1 LDDQAAWT
9 HATRGITDDT
19 GEERATMTDFEQS
32 LQARLARNAELAAER
47 AQAEEQMDR
56 ARAEAEEQ
64 EQQRQAGLA
73 TARNDRHAAL
83 AASCQDLVDQL
94 KASAPEQ
101 FVVRTGWTS
110 TGEEYIAKISTRKL
124 HPARTLFIELDRD
137 DDEVL
142 VRWTTDVGNTIEL
155 WRLLEMTPEM
165 LGEMLL
171 QVADQELWDTA
182 TEPPPF
188 PTTS

>member
-73 TARNDRHAAL
+73 TARNDRHAAR
-83 AASCQDLVDQL
+83 AASGQDLVGQL

-110 TGEEYIAKISTRKL
+110 TGEEHIAQNSTRRQR
-124 HPARTLFIELDRD
+124 PARTLFIELDRD
-137 DDEVL
+137 AAEVL
-142 VRWTTDVGNTIEL
+142 ARWTTDVGNTIEL
-155 WRLLEMTPEM
+155 WRLLEVTPEM

-171 QVADQELWDTA
+171 QIADQEVWHGATA
-182 TEPPPF
+182 PPPY
-188 PTTS
+188 PTAR